1 MYGRFLFFLKH
12 LKISHEFSLKWDPDM
27 VGMISFDEQ
36 AGQCLWLIGHY
47 AIENCHSKPESQTP
61 LRLR

>member
-1 MYGRFLFFLKH
+1 
-12 LKISHEFSLKWDPDM
+12 M

-47 AIENCHSKPESQTP
+47 AIENCHSKPESQAPFGLGKFTITHTSASNSIIYEIHEAWKY
-61 LRLR
+61 